1 MDQAEEIKQKLMEMV
16 IAAKD
21 QRYRPFSL
29 VKAVSDS
36 SRIPLRSL
44 REYLGNRSARG
55 PRFFK
60 RLMRDREVTKL
71 LGRKDWFTNKSF
83 ECGYQAGDSCRRGAK
98 GRRTIPG

>member
-36 SRIPLRSL
+36 SRIPIFRVKKAL
-44 REYLGNRSARG
+44 EN
-55 PRFFK
+55 
-60 RLMRDREVTKL
+60 L
-71 LGRKDWFTNKSF
+71 LPTLQHHHNMVSTPHI
-83 ECGYQAGDSCRRGAK
+83 AV
-98 GRRTIPG
+98 